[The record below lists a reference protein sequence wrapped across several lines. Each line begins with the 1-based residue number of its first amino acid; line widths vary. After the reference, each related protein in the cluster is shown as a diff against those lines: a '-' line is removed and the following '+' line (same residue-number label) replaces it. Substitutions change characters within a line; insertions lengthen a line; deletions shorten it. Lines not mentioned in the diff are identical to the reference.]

1 VSVPAIPAVRTTIC
15 AAAVLLAVTGCNHD
29 PERLSELQSAGAVA
43 SHVFDSRVVEFTE
56 SAGNVYLKIK
66 ARDAG
71 TSELIRLAILDDA
84 RTFLRSIYSSGAP
97 APRQVTIEATFPV
110 RSANGRV
117 WDDTVGLL
125 VYENTE
131 PVVWENV
138 ATLEQF
144 EKLLSVAHF
153 PYNEKAR
160 AL

>member
-1 VSVPAIPAVRTTIC
+1 MSVCSRFIC
-15 AAAVLLAVTGCNHD
+15 AAVILLAVSGCGSE
-29 PERLSELQSAGAVA
+29 PERLDELKSAGAVA
-43 SHVFDSRVVEFTE
+43 SHVFDSRVVEFSE

-71 TSELIRLAILDDA
+71 TSGLIRLAILDDA

-110 RSANGRV
+110 RSANGQV

-138 ATLEQF
+138 VTLEQF
-144 EKLLSVAHF
+144 ERLLSVAHF

-160 AL
+160 AM